1 MLDNWSLDYKD
12 KTIFNSKRNEEKVID
27 GWDVKI
33 EKKLKKKIWEDPF
46 SHTHI
51 ITTNRTSKKL

>member
-33 EKKLKKKIWEDPF
+33 EEKLRKKNWEDPF
-46 SHTHI
+46 STE
-51 ITTNRTSKKL
+51 TYGYSYTSYK